1 MGLTLF
7 SMFFGAGNLIF
18 PPFLGFTAGTNTVLA
33 FIGFAI
39 SAVGFPILSVMAVA
53 KHGNL
58 RNLTDKAGK
67 YFSLTFTILIY
78 LAIGPGLAIPR
89 TGSTSFEIAI
99 VPFLPSTAS
108 VKLFSILYSVLFFGI
123 ALLFALKPSK
133 LVSTMGKHLSPI
145 LLFLILALFV
155 GCVFRGITLNAGEPY
170 DSYANL
176 PVIKGFLAG
185 YDTMDAIAG
194 LVFGIV
200 IAINIGEL
208 GITDKN
214 SVVKCIFKAGY
225 VAAPIFLIIYGIL
238 TYIGFFAATQF
249 PGTQFETG
257 AQILSA
263 VAKDIFGIVGMFVI
277 AIIFFVACLN
287 VCISLLCCCA
297 KYFNSLLPKISYN
310 RFVFIF
316 AVISAVIENAGLATI
331 LKISVPILVCL
342 YPATIAYILLAFLPQ
357 KFQNRTKAFVFPLI
371 TVTFFGLL
379 SALEAIGLTLPE
391 FFKQI
396 PLHSQGLGWIIPG
409 IIATVLGLFMP
420 EKKSAVN

>member
-1 MGLTLF
+1 M
-7 SMFFGAGNLIF
+7 IF

-53 KHGNL
+53 KHGSL
-58 RNLTDKAGK
+58 RSLTDKAGK
-67 YFSLTFTILIY
+67 HFSLIFTILIY

-99 VPFLPSTAS
+99 VPFLPETAS
-108 VKLFSILYSVLFFGI
+108 VKLFSVLYSVIFFGI
-123 ALLFALKPSK
+123 ALFFALKPSK
-133 LVSTMGKHLSPI
+133 LVSILGKHLSPI
-145 LLFLILALFV
+145 LLLLIFALFA
-155 GCVFRGITLNAGEPY
+155 GCLFRGFTLTGGEP
-170 DSYANL
+170 SATYADL

-208 GITDKN
+208 GITQK
-214 SVVKCIFKAGY
+214 SAVVKTIFKAGY
-225 VAAPIFLIIYGIL
+225 VATPVFLTVYGVL
-238 TYIGFFAATQF
+238 TYIGFFAAHHF
-249 PGTQFETG
+249 PTAQYETG

-263 VAKDIFGIVGMFVI
+263 VAKDIFGVVGMVVV

-310 RFVFIF
+310 KFLFIF
-316 AVISAVIENAGLATI
+316 AIISAVIENAGLATI

-342 YPATIAYILLAFLPQ
+342 YPATITYILLAFLPQ
-357 KFQNRTKAFVFPLI
+357 KFQNRTMAFVLPLV

-379 SALEAIGLTLPE
+379 SALQSMGLTIPG
-391 FFKQI
+391 FFQQI
-396 PLHSQGLGWIIPG
+396 PLYPQGLGWIIPG
-409 IIATVLGLFMP
+409 VIATAVGLFIP
-420 EKKSAVN
+420 PKKSVGD